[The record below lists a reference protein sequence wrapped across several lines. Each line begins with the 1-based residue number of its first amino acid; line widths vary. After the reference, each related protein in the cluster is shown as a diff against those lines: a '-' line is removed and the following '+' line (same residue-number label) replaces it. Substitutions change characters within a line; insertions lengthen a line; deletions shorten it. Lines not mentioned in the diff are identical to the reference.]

1 MKYLKL
7 GINVFCYIF
16 TAAVLI
22 YALAI
27 WLIIGSDTTS
37 TEGVQLHECMDLANT
52 VASDRDSKWLIQ
64 KGCLGNYIIRTQ

>member
-27 WLIIGSDTTS
+27 WIVISSDDGS
-37 TEGVQLHECMDLANT
+37 TEGIQLHECMDLAST
-52 VASDRDSKWLIQ
+52 VASDRDTKWLIQ